1 MCGHNIALSCHE
13 SSQTVILPILYKT
26 TVSLTFLH
34 FKEAIYCSA
43 SPLQTHLISLL
54 CLFFLLHLIFIHA
67 YVHITGVIYA
77 LFCFSTP
84 HLVTARL
91 PGIKQS
97 KLLFP
102 PTRPTLAGEFM
113 AKSSPLRQKLR
124 GLGPCWNS
132 APSCLTHHLIL
143 SPFGH
148 VGHRGVMPLT
158 ALFDTH
164 SSAPAQSP
172 GATARLFIFPPS
184 Q

>member
-1 MCGHNIALSCHE
+1 MPLLS
-13 SSQTVILPILYKT
+13 T
-26 TVSLTFLH
+26 TPHLH
-34 FKEAIYCSA
+34 PCISAYHWSYLCSV
-43 SPLQTHLISLL
+43 L
-54 CLFFLLHLIFIHA
+54 
-67 YVHITGVIYA
+67 
-77 LFCFSTP
+77 FSTP
-84 HLVTARL
+84 HLVKARL

-102 PTRPTLAGEFM
+102 PARPTLAGEFM

-124 GLGPCWNS
+124 GPCLGPRWNS

-143 SPFGH
+143 SPFGR
-148 VGHRGVMPLT
+148 VRHRGVMPLT

-184 Q
+184 PVTPHLAYASKFVTQIKGSAHC